1 MIIERNNVACILQYP
16 DGKVLLIKR
25 QSNDNS
31 LPGFWEL
38 PSGNIDKGETKPEAL
53 VREVKEETGIDISN
67 IIVKQVDE
75 EYYEFKTEN
84 GDTKKVTEH
93 TFLCQVPHSLL
104 VSLSDEHSDFQWIE
118 LEKLDSVYKDEN
130 DLIYKRLH
138 RVFV

>member
-1 MIIERNNVACILQYP
+1 MIIEKENVACILQDP
-16 DGKVLLIKR
+16 DGKILLIKR

-38 PSGNIDKGETKPEAL
+38 PSGRIDKGETKPIAL

-75 EYYEFKTEN
+75 EYCEFETEN

-93 TFLCQVPHSLL
+93 TFLYQLNNIPDII
-104 VSLSDEHSDFQWIE
+104 LSSEHSDFQWIE

-130 DLIYKRLH
+130 DLIYRRLH
-138 RVFV
+138 RVFA